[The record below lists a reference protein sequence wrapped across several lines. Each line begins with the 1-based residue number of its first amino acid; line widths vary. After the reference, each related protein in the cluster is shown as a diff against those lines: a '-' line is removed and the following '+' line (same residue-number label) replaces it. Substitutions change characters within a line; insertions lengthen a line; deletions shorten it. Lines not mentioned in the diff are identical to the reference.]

1 MKLASLASKWYN
13 NYNLSHLIFYFKY
26 MHLTELL
33 LLVRVVPAVILSAIL
48 GWQRQRIG
56 KWAGIRTYA
65 LVGGGSALFTV
76 LSMSVFDHDPARIAS
91 NIVTGIGFLGAG
103 TILHKADRVE
113 GLTTAAGLWMVA
125 AIGMAV
131 GVEYYVLATAVSLLA
146 LIIFILDDK
155 KIRTNKNDI
164 KNEDD

>member
-1 MKLASLASKWYN
+1 MYRLYI
-13 NYNLSHLIFYFKY
+13 NYNS
-26 MHLTELL
+26 MAELM
-33 LLVRVVPAVILSAIL
+33 LLVRVVPAIILSAAL
-48 GWQRQRIG
+48 GWQRQRLG

-76 LSMSVFDHDPARIAS
+76 LSMDAFGADSARIAS

-131 GVEYYVLATAVSLLA
+131 GVEYYILAAAVSLLA
-146 LIIFILDDK
+146 LLIFVADDK
-155 KIRTNKNDI
+155 RIGLSKSDV

>member
-1 MKLASLASKWYN
+1 
-13 NYNLSHLIFYFKY
+13 
-26 MHLTELL
+26 MHLSELS
-33 LLVRVVPAVILSAIL
+33 LLVRVVPAIFLSAIL
-48 GWQRQRIG
+48 GWERQRMG

-76 LSMSVFDHDPARIAS
+76 LSMVAFAPADPARIAS

-103 TILHKADRVE
+103 TILHRADRVE

-131 GVEYYVLATAVSLLA
+131 GAEFYVLATVVSFMALL
-146 LIIFILDDK
+146 IFMLDDK
-155 KIRTNKNDI
+155 KYKGNKNDFKDDVI